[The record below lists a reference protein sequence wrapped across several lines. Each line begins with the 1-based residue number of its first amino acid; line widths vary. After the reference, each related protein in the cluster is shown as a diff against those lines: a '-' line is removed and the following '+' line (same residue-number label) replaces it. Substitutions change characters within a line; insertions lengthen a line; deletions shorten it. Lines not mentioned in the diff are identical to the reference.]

1 MTTLGALR
9 SYLFCIHQSKLNRLP
24 LTYKMWR
31 QMFMRAHFTAL
42 QWKSLQLLSPELPD
56 PNGYGWK

>member
-1 MTTLGALR
+1 
-9 SYLFCIHQSKLNRLP
+9 
-24 LTYKMWR
+24 
-31 QMFMRAHFTAL
+31 MRAHFTAL